1 MLDTVGAEMQVVNKN
16 ETSISLLADS
26 QVILTPD
33 QGQEASSE
41 ILPINFDGL
50 AKVHLNFQT
59 SMNLPESCYSY
70 RLPVLSLVQN
80 RLIFC
85 CFRCYICVNLN
96 LNLIH
101 TVYSQ

>member
-59 SMNLPESCYSY
+59 SVNLPDSRYPY
-70 RLPVLSLVQN
+70 QLPMLSLAQN
-80 RLIFC
+80 KLILC
-85 CFRCYICVNLN
+85 CFHCNVCVNLN

>member
-16 ETSISLLADS
+16 ETSISLQADS

-59 SMNLPESCYSY
+59 SE
-70 RLPVLSLVQN
+70 
-80 RLIFC
+80 F
-85 CFRCYICVNLN
+85 
-96 LNLIH
+96 
-101 TVYSQ
+101 T

>member
-1 MLDTVGAEMQVVNKN
+1 VGAEMQVVNKN

-59 SMNLPESCYSY
+59 SMNLPK
-70 RLPVLSLVQN
+70 
-80 RLIFC
+80 
-85 CFRCYICVNLN
+85 
-96 LNLIH
+96 
-101 TVYSQ
+101 

>member
-16 ETSISLLADS
+16 ETAISLQADS

-50 AKVHLNFQT
+50 AKVCSSF
-59 SMNLPESCYSY
+59 
-70 RLPVLSLVQN
+70 
-80 RLIFC
+80 
-85 CFRCYICVNLN
+85 
-96 LNLIH
+96 
-101 TVYSQ
+101 

>member
-50 AKVHLNFQT
+50 AKVPLNFQT

-70 RLPVLSLVQN
+70 QLPMVSLGQN
-80 RLIFC
+80 GLIFC
-85 CFRCYICVNLN
+85 CFRCNVCV
-96 LNLIH
+96 I
-101 TVYSQ
+101 